1 MILCTTNLGVERCSD
16 RKRCNE
22 PFDRR
27 NQRNQRD
34 ALGAPLDPLE
44 RATSAVVRVID
55 GAFDTRVARG
65 DRRGSGAVC
74 GG

>member
-1 MILCTTNLGVERCSD
+1 LIDGTNGTNATPGLAR
-16 RKRCNE
+16 
-22 PFDRR
+22 
-27 NQRNQRD
+27 

-55 GAFDTRVARG
+55 GAFDTRIARG

>member
-1 MILCTTNLGVERCSD
+1 MPGLAR
-16 RKRCNE
+16 
-22 PFDRR
+22 
-27 NQRNQRD
+27 
-34 ALGAPLDPLE
+34 ALGTPLDPLE
-44 RATSAVVRVID
+44 RARATRATSAVVRVID